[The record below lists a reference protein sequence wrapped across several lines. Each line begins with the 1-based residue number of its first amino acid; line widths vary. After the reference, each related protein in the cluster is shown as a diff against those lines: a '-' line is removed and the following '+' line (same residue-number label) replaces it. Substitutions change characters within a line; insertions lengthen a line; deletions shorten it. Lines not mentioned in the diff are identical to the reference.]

1 MIGPLYLWL
10 LPVCLSD
17 SLLIIDGVTAVIT
30 HILLLISIA
39 HTDRHKHNVLPC
51 PVCLCVFLDLVL
63 QIRPQL
69 CALPLPSCFC
79 LNFDS
84 FTAIKTHRAESA
96 ASQRLAQKENQAE
109 RQGPI
114 RG

>member
-1 MIGPLYLWL
+1 MRRVIGPLYLWL

-17 SLLIIDGVTAVIT
+17 SLLVIDSVTAVIT

-39 HTDRHKHNVLPC
+39 HSDRHRHNVFPC
-51 PVCLCVFLDLVL
+51 PVSVCVFLDLVL

-69 CALPLPSCFC
+69 CVSPFPSC

-84 FTAIKTHRAESA
+84 FTAKETQGRDCSLPETGSDEKVTRKT
-96 ASQRLAQKENQAE
+96 
-109 RQGPI
+109 GI
-114 RG
+114 